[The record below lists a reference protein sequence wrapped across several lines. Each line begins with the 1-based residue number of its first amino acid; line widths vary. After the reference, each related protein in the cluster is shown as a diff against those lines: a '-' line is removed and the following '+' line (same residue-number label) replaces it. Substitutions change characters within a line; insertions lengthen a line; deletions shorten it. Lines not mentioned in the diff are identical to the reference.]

1 MTILSREPLTDL
13 ERRQVEDILRESQC
27 PHESLRETFPR
38 YSGMLGSIITFDG
51 VSLKDFL
58 VRQPIK
64 KDI

>member
-38 YSGMLGSIITFDG
+38 YSGMLGNIITFDG